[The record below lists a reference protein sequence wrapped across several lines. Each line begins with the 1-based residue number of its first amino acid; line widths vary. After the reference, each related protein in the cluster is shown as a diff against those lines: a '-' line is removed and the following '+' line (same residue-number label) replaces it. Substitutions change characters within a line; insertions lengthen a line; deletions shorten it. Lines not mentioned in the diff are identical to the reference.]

1 MSDENRRSTWSWCL
15 YDWANSAFATCV
27 IAGFFPIFFKEFWS
41 VGTDPTVST
50 ARLALA
56 NSAGGILVAVLA
68 PFLGALA
75 DRGRF
80 KKKMLGVFAFTGAV
94 MTSALYL
101 VAQGQWVMAACVY
114 MVAMIGFSGG
124 NIFYD
129 SLLVDV
135 APESRWHVVSA
146 WGFGLGYIGG
156 GLLFALNVLMT
167 LKPHIFGLTD
177 SVIAV
182 RISFI
187 MVGVWWSLFSIPLL
201 LFVRQQPPKN
211 PLPFFQAA
219 RAAILE
225 IRHTLGRI
233 RSVKPIWIFLI
244 AYWLYIDGVHTI
256 IRMAVD
262 YGISLGFQSSD
273 LITALLMTQFI
284 GFPAAVGFGYLG
296 RKVGARPS
304 LFFGLTVYLG
314 VTIWAFFMTTKL
326 EFFIMAGTIG
336 LVQGGVQALS
346 RSYFA
351 GIIPREHAAEY
362 FGFYNMVGKFAT
374 VLGPIL
380 IAGTGLLA
388 RELGVTGTL
397 ASRLGILSVSI
408 LLISGGILLGMTPQ
422 ERSPE
427 TH

>member
-1 MSDENRRSTWSWCL
+1 MDHENHRSIWSWCF
-15 YDWANSAFATCV
+15 YDWANSAFATCI

-56 NSAGGILVAVLA
+56 NSAGGVLVAVMA
-68 PFLGALA
+68 PFLGAVA

-80 KKKMLGVFAFTGAV
+80 KKKMLGTFAFIGAV
-94 MTSALYL
+94 MTAALYL
-101 VAQGQWVMAACVY
+101 VSQGQWITAGWVY
-114 MVAMIGFSGG
+114 MAAMIGYSGG

-135 APESRWHVVSA
+135 APENRWHVVSA

-156 GLLFALNVLMT
+156 GLLFAVNVLMT
-167 LKPHIFGLTD
+167 LKPELFGLAD
-177 SVIAV
+177 AVVAV
-182 RISFI
+182 RISFV
-187 MVGVWWSLFSIPLL
+187 MVGIWWAVFTLPLL
-201 LFVRQQPPKN
+201 IFVKQKPVEN
-211 PLPFFQAA
+211 PLPFIPATG
-219 RAAILE
+219 AAIKE

-233 RSVKPIWIFLI
+233 RQLKPVWIFLI

-262 YGISLGFQSSD
+262 YGISLGFDSSD

-284 GFPAAVGFGYLG
+284 GFPAAVAFGYLG

-304 LFFGLTVYLG
+304 LFAGLTVYLG
-314 VTIWAFFMTTKL
+314 VTIWAFFMNSKL
-326 EFFIMAGTIG
+326 EFYIMAGVIG

-351 GIIPREHAAEY
+351 GIIPREHSAEY

-374 VLGPIL
+374 VIGPVL
-380 IAGTGLLA
+380 VGGTGLLA
-388 RELGVTGTL
+388 RQMGVTGTL

-408 LLISGGILLGMTPQ
+408 LLISGAILLGKTRP
-422 ERSPE
+422 EKSPE
-427 TH
+427 I